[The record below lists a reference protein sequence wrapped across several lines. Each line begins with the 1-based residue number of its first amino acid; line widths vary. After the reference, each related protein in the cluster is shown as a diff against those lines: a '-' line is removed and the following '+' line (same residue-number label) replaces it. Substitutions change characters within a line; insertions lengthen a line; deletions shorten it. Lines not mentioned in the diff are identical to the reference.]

1 MKSYNLILTLVEEIL
16 KLGKDDSSELVDP
29 TNFLIRMI
37 KSLWYLT
44 FTRSD
49 ILFGVRLIS
58 KFMESPCQSHL
69 QAVKYIIWYIK
80 GTQSDGI
87 FYAYDYKIE
96 LVRYI
101 DGIIGDVEKR
111 KNTSS
116 YAFNLALGGFLSNQ
130 RNNCIDQESYFSWKK
145 QTLWH

>member
-1 MKSYNLILTLVEEIL
+1 
-16 KLGKDDSSELVDP
+16 
-29 TNFLIRMI
+29 MI

-44 FTRSD
+44 FTRSN
-49 ILFGVRLIS
+49 ILFGVRLVS

-101 DGIIGDVEKR
+101 DGIIGDVEKQ
-111 KNTSS
+111 KSTSS
-116 YAFNLALGGFLSNQ
+116 YAFNLALGVFLSNQ

-145 QTLWH
+145 QTHWH